1 MNLSIECIINDTLII
16 INIYMKMSVQVQY
29 MVINLNQ
36 NKFNGITSV
45 STSVDVFSMHA
56 VRSSVDNY
64 LQ

>member
-1 MNLSIECIINDTLII
+1 MWKC
-16 INIYMKMSVQVQY
+16 QFRVQY

-36 NKFNGITSV
+36 NKFNGIASV